1 MERVLSPLMS
11 VCYNL
16 LQNYFTNERIENVKG
31 IRKAIAY
38 FVLYFGLTMI
48 LQMLLSIVFMAIGA
62 ANGLNDET
70 LIMEFANNNI
80 LGMTVISGIL
90 TVVTLYLIF
99 KLRKKQVE
107 QEWRLNQ
114 FKVKNVVLA
123 SVIAF
128 SFSFLF
134 DLCTYNVPMENSLMI
149 AKSVD
154 FYNETVPR
162 FGTIMMVANLLV
174 IAPIAEEIALRGIVY
189 TRVEKTTNAVTA
201 IIVSSVLFGL
211 MHLMAGG
218 IVLVIGAAL
227 MALVFGY
234 IFYKFKS
241 LWVCIIAHAVANLPD
256 FILYNKPDISSG
268 VFRGLAI
275 FFACVFIAGLCVIH
289 KMTQNDNV

>member
-1 MERVLSPLMS
+1 M
-11 VCYNL
+11 
-16 LQNYFTNERIENVKG
+16 KG
-31 IRKAIAY
+31 ILKAIAY

-48 LQMLLSIVFMAIGA
+48 FQMLLSILFMAIGA

-70 LIMEFANNNI
+70 LIIEFGNNNT
-80 LGMTVISGIL
+80 LGITVISGIL
-90 TVVTLYLIF
+90 TVLVLYLVF
-99 KLRKKQVE
+99 KLRKKQVK
-107 QEWRLNQ
+107 QEWKLNQ
-114 FKVKNVVLA
+114 FKVKNVVFV

-134 DLCTYNVPMENSLMI
+134 ALCTYNVSMENSLMI
-149 AKSVD
+149 SKSVG
-154 FYNETVPR
+154 FYNERIPLLGTVL
-162 FGTIMMVANLLV
+162 MVANLLV
-174 IAPIAEEIALRGIVY
+174 IAPITEEIALRGIVY

-218 IVLVIGAAL
+218 IVLVIGATL

-256 FILYNKPDISSG
+256 FILFNKPNLSG
-268 VFRGLAI
+268 GMFWGLVI
-275 FFACVFIAGLCVIH
+275 FFACLFIAGLCVIH
-289 KMTQNDNV
+289 FVTEKNTGK

>member
-1 MERVLSPLMS
+1 M
-11 VCYNL
+11 
-16 LQNYFTNERIENVKG
+16 KG
-31 IRKAIAY
+31 VWKAIAY

-80 LGMTVISGIL
+80 LGITVISGIL
-90 TVVTLYLIF
+90 TVLVLYLVF
-99 KLRKKQVE
+99 KLRKKQIK
-107 QEWRLNQ
+107 QEWKLNH
-114 FKVKNVVLA
+114 FNIKNAALS

-134 DLCTYNVPMENSLMI
+134 ALCTYNTSMENSLMI
-149 AKSVD
+149 SKSVG
-154 FYNETVPR
+154 FYNEIVPLS
-162 FGTIMMVANLLV
+162 GTIMMAANLLV

-211 MHLMAGG
+211 MHFMAGG
-218 IVLVIGAAL
+218 IVLVIGATF

-241 LWVCIIAHAVANLPD
+241 LWVCIIAHAVTNLPD
-256 FILYNKPDISSG
+256 FILYNKPDISG
-268 VFRGLAI
+268 GIFWGLVI
-275 FFACVFIAGLCVIH
+275 LFVCVFIVCVFISQKVTKSR
-289 KMTQNDNV
+289 KML

>member
-1 MERVLSPLMS
+1 M
-11 VCYNL
+11 
-16 LQNYFTNERIENVKG
+16 KG
-31 IRKAIAY
+31 IWKAIAY

-48 LQMLLSIVFMAIGA
+48 LQVLLSIVFCAIGA

-70 LIMEFANNNI
+70 LIIEFANNNI

-90 TVVTLYLIF
+90 TVLVLYLVF
-99 KLRKKQVE
+99 KLRKKQVK
-107 QEWRLNQ
+107 QEWKLNH
-114 FKVKNVVLA
+114 FKVKNVALA

-134 DLCTYNVPMENSLMI
+134 ALCTYNTSMENSLMI
-149 AKSVD
+149 SKSVG
-154 FYNETVPR
+154 FYNELVPLL
-162 FGTIMMVANLLV
+162 GTIMMVVNLLV

-201 IIVSSVLFGL
+201 IIISSILFGL

-218 IVLVIGAAL
+218 IVLVIGAVL

-241 LWVCIIAHAVANLPD
+241 LWICIIAHAVANLPD
-256 FILYNKPDISSG
+256 FILYNKPDISG
-268 VFRGLAI
+268 GIFWALII
-275 FFACVFIAGLCVIH
+275 FFYVCLLWGYVLFRKQLKAIMHSRANSSLP
-289 KMTQNDNV
+289 K

>member
-1 MERVLSPLMS
+1 M
-11 VCYNL
+11 
-16 LQNYFTNERIENVKG
+16 KG
-31 IRKAIAY
+31 VWKAIAY

-80 LGMTVISGIL
+80 LGMTVVSGIL
-90 TVVTLYLIF
+90 TVLVLYLVF
-99 KLRKKQVE
+99 KLRKKQVK
-107 QEWRLNQ
+107 QEWKLNH
-114 FKVKNVVLA
+114 FKIKNAALA

-134 DLCTYNVPMENSLMI
+134 ALCTYNTSMENSLMI
-149 AKSVD
+149 SKSVD
-154 FYNETVPR
+154 FYNEIVPL
-162 FGTIMMVANLLV
+162 FGTIMMVDNLLV

-201 IIVSSVLFGL
+201 IIVSTILFGL

-218 IVLVIGAAL
+218 IVLVIGASF

-256 FILYNKPDISSG
+256 FILYNKPDISG
-268 VFRGLAI
+268 GMFWGLVI
-275 FFACVFIAGLCVIH
+275 LFVCVFIVCVFIIQ
-289 KMTQNDNV
+289 KTTQNDKV

>member
-1 MERVLSPLMS
+1 M
-11 VCYNL
+11 
-16 LQNYFTNERIENVKG
+16 KG
-31 IRKAIAY
+31 IWKAITY

-48 LQMLLSIVFMAIGA
+48 LQMLLSIVFMAVGA

-90 TVVTLYLIF
+90 TVLVLYLVF
-99 KLRKKQVE
+99 KLRKKQVK
-107 QEWRLNQ
+107 QEWKLNQ
-114 FKVKNVVLA
+114 FKVENIVLA
-123 SVIAF
+123 SLIAF

-134 DLCTYNVPMENSLMI
+134 ALCTYNVSMENSQMI
-149 AKSVD
+149 SKSVD
-154 FYNETVPR
+154 FYNEKIPL

-174 IAPIAEEIALRGIVY
+174 IAPITEEIALRGIVY

-201 IIVSSVLFGL
+201 IIVSSILFGL
-211 MHLMAGG
+211 VHFMAGG
-218 IVLVIGAAL
+218 IVLVIGATL

-256 FILYNKPDISSG
+256 FILYNKPDISG
-268 VFRGLAI
+268 GIFWGLVI
-275 FFACVFIAGLCVIH
+275 FFICVFIVGVCVIQ
-289 KMTQNDNV
+289 KMTKSDNT

>member
-1 MERVLSPLMS
+1 M
-11 VCYNL
+11 
-16 LQNYFTNERIENVKG
+16 KG
-31 IRKAIAY
+31 IWKAIAY

-48 LQMLLSIVFMAIGA
+48 LQVLLSIVFCAVGA

-90 TVVTLYLIF
+90 TVLVLYLVF
-99 KLRKKQVE
+99 KLRKKQVK
-107 QEWRLNQ
+107 QEWKLNQ
-114 FKVKNVVLA
+114 FKAQNIVLT

-134 DLCTYNVPMENSLMI
+134 ALCTYNLSMENTLMI
-149 AKSVD
+149 SKSVG
-154 FYNETVPR
+154 FYNELVPL
-162 FGTIMMVANLLV
+162 FGTIMRVANLLV

-211 MHLMAGG
+211 MHFMAGG
-218 IVLVIGAAL
+218 IILVIGATL
-227 MALVFGY
+227 MGLVFGY

-241 LWVCIIAHAVANLPD
+241 LWVCIIAHSVANLPD
-256 FILYNKPDISSG
+256 FILYNKLDISG
-268 VFRGLAI
+268 GIFWGLVI
-275 FFACVFIAGLCVIH
+275 FFACLFIAGLCVIH
-289 KMTQNDNV
+289 KTTETNKA